1 MGSRFWGDMERI
13 LVQKWRKRIAEHLTI
28 SCLHKKTEL
37 KSRFFLL
44 VLHLGD
50 ISMTLHVGVMGPL
63 SFLFLKGGGM
73 SQQFLYFQS
82 PTDSVVLF

>member
-1 MGSRFWGDMERI
+1 MARF
-13 LVQKWRKRIAEHLTI
+13 LVQKWRKRIAKLLTI

-37 KSRFFLL
+37 KSGSFLL

-50 ISMTLHVGVMGPL
+50 TSMTLHVGVMGLL

-82 PTDSVVLF
+82 PTTALYYSE

>member
-1 MGSRFWGDMERI
+1 MARI
-13 LVQKWRKRIAEHLTI
+13 LVQKWRKRIVEHLPI
-28 SCLHKKTEL
+28 SHLDKKTEL
-37 KSRFFLL
+37 KSRSFLL

-50 ISMTLHVGVMGPL
+50 TSMTLNIGVMGQL

-82 PTDSVVLF
+82 PKDRAVLF